1 MSRKRG
7 RRQNP
12 YKGPD
17 PHTRAAKKK
26 GFAAR
31 SVFKLE
37 EIDRRTRILKPGMH
51 VLDLG
56 AAPGSWS
63 AYASQK
69 IGKNGVL
76 VAIDLQP
83 LTQSL
88 RPNAHVIEGDA
99 YDEANVTDGLMVQR
113 DLLARFDAVNE
124 ELTAGG
130 SPDEMELISE
140 LSEVTE
146 RLEALNCWSIES
158 DVSAAMKALNCP
170 PRDAMPGTLSGG

>member
-17 PHTRAAKKK
+17 PHTRAAKAKA
-26 GFAAR
+26 FAAR

-69 IGKNGVL
+69 IGKKGIL
-76 VAIDLQP
+76 VAIDLKP

-88 RPNAHVIEGDA
+88 GPNAHIV
-99 YDEANVTDGLMVQR
+99 
-113 DLLARFDAVNE
+113 
-124 ELTAGG
+124 
-130 SPDEMELISE
+130 
-140 LSEVTE
+140 
-146 RLEALNCWSIES
+146 
-158 DVSAAMKALNCP
+158 
-170 PRDAMPGTLSGG
+170 